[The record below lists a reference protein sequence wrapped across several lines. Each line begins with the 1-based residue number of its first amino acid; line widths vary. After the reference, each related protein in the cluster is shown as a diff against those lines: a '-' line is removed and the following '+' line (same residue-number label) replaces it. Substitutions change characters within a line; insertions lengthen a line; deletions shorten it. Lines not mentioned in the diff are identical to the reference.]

1 MRLYKEKER
10 AMSDNK
16 EKVAIAQNEIN
27 ALVQGG
33 AKISVANKDTFYL
46 YSTDKTLLA
55 TIDLFQYGQS
65 KPKYTIFIDGLP
77 TTRKFDKSN
86 DECKRLYNYV
96 NRIYNFDSMLDQ
108 DINKRPFVLSDMQE
122 MWKSACKSKSIEK
135 EQGFLNDLVIALIQR
150 KCPIRFIHR
159 TIYCFEKGVKHD
171 FPKEFTVLNSLYKLV
186 EYKTL
191 RDNVWFYTGTTNS
204 TGAFVPMDKDARKMF
219 EGVKIAL
226 KNQKQNVK

>member
-33 AKISVANKDTFYL
+33 AKISVANKDSFYL

-96 NRIYNFDSMLDQ
+96 NRTYNFDSMLGQ
-108 DINKRPFVLSDMQE
+108 DINKRHFVLSDMQE
-122 MWKSACKSKSIEK
+122 MWKNARKSK
-135 EQGFLNDLVIALIQR
+135 GTN
-150 KCPIRFIHR
+150 
-159 TIYCFEKGVKHD
+159 
-171 FPKEFTVLNSLYKLV
+171 
-186 EYKTL
+186 L
-191 RDNVWFYTGTTNS
+191 RRVH
-204 TGAFVPMDKDARKMF
+204 
-219 EGVKIAL
+219 EGYRGP
-226 KNQKQNVK
+226 